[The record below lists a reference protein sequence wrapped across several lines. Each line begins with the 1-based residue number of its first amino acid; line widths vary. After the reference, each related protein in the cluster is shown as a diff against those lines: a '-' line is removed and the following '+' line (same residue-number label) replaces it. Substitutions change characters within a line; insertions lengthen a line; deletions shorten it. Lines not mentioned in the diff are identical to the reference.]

1 MIFKT
6 FLTTKTKNNGPL
18 LQALKKIKM
27 KKNQLFK
34 PFRFIIITAA
44 VFISCKKNF
53 TPEALPVPQGKTA
66 NNPKKKSDGSL
77 VSGQNP
83 AARAVVQNEII
94 HNTDYISAGVGGLR
108 DVGNG
113 VISLS
118 GTSGS
123 ITKAYLYWHG
133 VTTTSTDAGNSI
145 IVNGTTVNGTN
156 IGLAWG
162 ASQQYTYSQ
171 AYRADVTAL
180 VQATGNGM
188 YSLNGFGDMNPS
200 GASLIVFFNDGN
212 DANNRDVEIFEGNDY
227 NVGLNSPEL
236 YPDDPGGWEVNFT
249 GFTYN
254 SGSANIQM
262 HVAEGHSGQE
272 NWDGVLR
279 INNQELVPWGHHLFD
294 GNSVPPSNND
304 GLWDIRT
311 FNISSFLTPGLNTLT
326 LNAGPLG
333 VYLEYGNDY
342 LSLIVALLD
351 VPTVTA
357 PPITNIEVPF
367 DFKPNSCPNPFNV
380 TEKGKVT
387 AAILGKAGFDVSK
400 IDKSTVKLNGIP
412 ATQFLVQDVASPFA
426 GTVTDCNSCST
437 AGLDGIM
444 DLKFEVSIGTLV
456 ATLGTVSN
464 NQCIDVQL
472 TGNLLPQ
479 FGGTSI
485 TGFDKIRIIKKK

>member
-1 MIFKT
+1 
-6 FLTTKTKNNGPL
+6 
-18 LQALKKIKM
+18 M

-34 PFRFIIITAA
+34 PLTFLVITAA
-44 VFISCKKNF
+44 MIISCKKNI
-53 TPEALPVPQGKTA
+53 TPEELPSSRNKTA
-66 NNPKKKSDGSL
+66 VNPKKSLHGSTAF
-77 VSGQNP
+77 SGSNSTSATAKMVAQK
-83 AARAVVQNEII
+83 EII
-94 HNTDYISAGVGGLR
+94 YNTDFISAGVGGMR

-118 GTSGS
+118 GISGT

-145 IVNGTTVNGTN
+145 IVNGVTVNGTN

-162 ASQQYTYSQ
+162 YGSEQYTYSQ

-180 VQATGNGM
+180 VQANGNGT
-188 YSLNGFGDMNPS
+188 YSLSGFGDMNPN
-200 GASLIVFFNDGN
+200 GASLIIFFNDGN
-212 DANNRDVEIFEGNDY
+212 DANNRDVEIFEGNDS

-236 YPDDPGGWEVNFT
+236 YPLDPGGWEVNFT

-272 NWDGVLR
+272 NWDGVLW
-279 INNQELVPWGHHLFD
+279 INNQDLVPWGHHLFD
-294 GNSVPPSNND
+294 GNSVPPAINN

-311 FNISSFLTPGLNTLT
+311 FNVSSFLTPGLNTLT
-326 LNAGPLG
+326 LAAGSLG
-333 VYLEYGNDY
+333 VNTIYGNDY
-342 LSLIVALLD
+342 LGLIVALLD
-351 VPTVTA
+351 VPASTT
-357 PPITNIEVPF
+357 PPVTNIDVPF

-387 AAILGKAGFDVSK
+387 AAILGKAGFDVSQ
-400 IDKSTVKLNGIP
+400 IDPSTVKINGVSAI
-412 ATQFLVQDVASPFA
+412 QLLVQDVASPYA
-426 GTVTDCNSCST
+426 GTITDCNSCSS
-437 AGLDGIM
+437 AGLDGIL
-444 DLKFEVSIGTLV
+444 DLKFEVNIATLV

-472 TGNLLPQ
+472 SGNLLPQ

-485 TGFDKIRIIKKK
+485 TGFDKIKILKKK